1 MLKRLYYAWDA
12 NASNEI
18 MSIGGR
24 KFPCSNCPSV
34 FGQKHSLTR
43 HLKYECCQEPRFQ
56 CSECRYRCKR
66 AANVYK
72 HVRMMHRESEVC
84 AIDLV
89 TNRVFRP
96 SEFYYAW
103 NTKTNND
110 SANNRSKKF
119 PCPNCPSAFGQ
130 KPSLTRHLKYECG
143 QEPRFQC
150 PYCHHRSKKT
160 SDVYCHIRRKHTEL
174 KVFAIDIHNDFKK

>member
-1 MLKRLYYAWDA
+1 
-12 NASNEI
+12 

-96 SEFYYAW
+96 SELCWSTPFRLVDGKLEKY
-103 NTKTNND
+103 
-110 SANNRSKKF
+110 
-119 PCPNCPSAFGQ
+119 PCPNCKTSEFREKLAV
-130 KPSLTRHLKYECG
+130 LKRNRYG
-143 QEPRFQC
+143 AGVFPRFLC
-150 PYCHHRSKKT
+150 PYCMYMSKKKCHVERHA
-160 SDVYCHIRRKHTEL
+160 SSLHKKNPVYVVDLKHCVYKYE
-174 KVFAIDIHNDFKK
+174 DSH